1 MTYLEKWFDYTNHQ
15 MAMQASIEQAIT
27 KVEGSKL
34 NLNEFLLL
42 YFLNQAHDNRLF
54 QNKLEDKLHLSA
66 SAISRMIAKLEA
78 KGCGVIAK
86 VTCSKDKR
94 ATYITLTPVGKDLL
108 AKVLKEVEGNLAQY
122 KDILG

>member
-1 MTYLEKWFDYTNHQ
+1 MSYLNKWFEYTNRQ
-15 MAMQASIEQAIT
+15 MAMQASIERAIT
-27 KVEGSKL
+27 KVEESKL

-54 QNKLEDKLHLSA
+54 QNALEDKLHLSA

-78 KGCGVIAK
+78 KGCGVITK
-86 VTCSKDKR
+86 VTCSRDKR
-94 ATYITLTPVGKDLL
+94 ATYIMLTPAGKDLL
-108 AKVLKEVEGNLAQY
+108 AKVLKQVEDDLAQY